1 MSNLTKYHIFLNI
14 FCFFGRF
21 FLFSC
26 TVSFTNIFACAVSF
40 TNVFA
45 PSGRI
50 HWEFVAKD
58 LPPFFRKKTLK
69 NGVRASYSIIPV
81 TTPEPTVLPP
91 SLIANLK
98 PSSIAI
104 GWINS
109 TINLELSPGI
119 HISTPSSRSIC
130 PVISVVL
137 K

>member
-14 FCFFGRF
+14 FCFLGRF
-21 FLFSC
+21 FLFL
-26 TVSFTNIFACAVSF
+26 CAVSF